1 MSSGPSQVASP
12 WLAVIGIGEDGIAGL
27 TAEARRLIGGA
38 GLVVGGRRH
47 LALVE
52 GLVKGEALSW
62 PSPISDAFPAIL
74 ARRGTLVAVLASGD
88 PFCYGIGSVLA
99 DLVPA
104 ADMTVLPQPS
114 AFSLAAARLRW
125 ALQDVAT
132 VSLHGR
138 PLSRLIP
145 LLQPDARILALA
157 WDATTPGKIAALLSA
172 RGFGASRVTVLER
185 LGGPQERVRT
195 GVAASFALQDIDS
208 LVTIALTVIA
218 APDAG
223 VIPLAS
229 GVDDGFFEHDGQIT
243 KREMRALALSALS
256 PRQGEL
262 LWDVGAGSGSVA
274 IEWMLCHPSLRAIA
288 VEARND
294 RAGRITRNAEALGVP
309 ELAVVEGEA
318 PQVLDGLA
326 PPKAIFIGG
335 GASREGLIA
344 RCWAAL
350 PAGGRLVAHAVTLE
364 GEAALVAGQ
373 GLHGGELTRI
383 GIERAEPI
391 GRFQGWRPARP
402 VVQWRARK
410 S

>member
-1 MSSGPSQVASP
+1 MSSAPSQNTP

-27 TAEARRLIGGA
+27 SAEARRLIGEA
-38 GLVVGGRRH
+38 RLVVGGRRH
-47 LALVE
+47 LTLVE
-52 GLVKGEALSW
+52 GLVKGEQLAW
-62 PSPISDAFPAIL
+62 PSPLTDALPAIL
-74 ARRGTLVAVLASGD
+74 ARRGTPVAVLASGD
-88 PFCYGIGSVLA
+88 PFCYGIGSVLV

-114 AFSLAAARLRW
+114 AFSLAAARLGW

-138 PLSRLIP
+138 PLSRIIP

-157 WDATTPGKIAALLSA
+157 WDGTTPARLAPLLNA
-172 RGFGASRVTVLER
+172 RGFGASRITVLER

-208 LVTIALTVIA
+208 LVTIALTIIA

-229 GVDDGFFEHDGQIT
+229 GIDDGFFEHDGQIT
-243 KREMRALALSALS
+243 KREMRALALSALA

-288 VEARND
+288 VEARSD
-294 RAGRITRNAEALGVP
+294 RAGRITRNSEALGVP

-335 GASREGLIA
+335 GASRNGLIA

-350 PAGGRLVAHAVTLE
+350 PTGGRLVAHAVTLE
-364 GEAALVAGQ
+364 GEAAVVAAQ
-373 GLHGGELTRI
+373 GEYGGELTRI

-402 VVQWRARK
+402 VVQWRVRK
-410 S
+410 P